1 MNGPSLDATQGQL
14 MTPVYTENLNSDVM
28 VMESAED
35 GERFYASGPLN
46 RRTAGASLS
55 NDRCVLTEL

>member
-1 MNGPSLDATQGQL
+1 

-35 GERFYASGPLN
+35 GKRFYASGPLN

-55 NDRCVLTEL
+55 NDRCVLMSL